1 MSRRTDRINQSLKRE
16 ISKILVIE
24 MDDIHVKFVTI
35 NTVEVSSD
43 LHHAKVYV
51 SPLGGADKNKV
62 MRHIRKAS
70 GFIRTRIAH
79 NMNLRITPEFHF
91 IYDKA
96 FEDGMRVL
104 KKIDEI
110 SKQK

>member
-16 ISKILVIE
+16 ISRILLT
-24 MDDIHVKFVTI
+24 DINDISVKFVTI
-35 NTVEVSSD
+35 NRVEVSSD
-43 LHHAKVYV
+43 LHYAKVYV
-51 SPLGGADKNKV
+51 SPLGSANKNRV
-62 MRHIRKAS
+62 MRHIRKTS